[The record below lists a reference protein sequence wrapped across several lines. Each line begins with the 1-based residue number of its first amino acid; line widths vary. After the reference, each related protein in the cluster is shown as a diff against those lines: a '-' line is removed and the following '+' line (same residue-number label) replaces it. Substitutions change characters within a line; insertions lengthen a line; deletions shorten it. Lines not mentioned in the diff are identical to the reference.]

1 MDKTY
6 WIKFKLEIYVEKK
19 TKKQIFFLL
28 LLNEYIKGIP
38 VFLFIVNEPIGK
50 HQGAGMFVNQIAFQS
65 PNMNAY
71 SEKHANC
78 NQSKSDNDR
87 MSLHQ
92 EREKKTTEKTL
103 LKKKLK
109 WLLKTEKEHYSL

>member
-1 MDKTY
+1 
-6 WIKFKLEIYVEKK
+6 
-19 TKKQIFFLL
+19 
-28 LLNEYIKGIP
+28 
-38 VFLFIVNEPIGK
+38 
-50 HQGAGMFVNQIAFQS
+50 
-65 PNMNAY
+65 MNAY